1 MEALADKIAIIKSG
15 KIISEILMKDVKIPY
30 EKIYLIKFS
39 QLSWK
44 TEVTNNTIKVFVKK
58 EKIND
63 FLKDLTKFKVDSYT
77 EQQFK
82 LEEHFLKF
90 YGGEINDQF

>member
-1 MEALADKIAIIKSG
+1 
-15 KIISEILMKDVKIPY
+15 MKDVKTPY
-30 EKIYLIKFS
+30 EKVYLIKFINNEDLIKFS

-44 TEVTNNTIKVFVKK
+44 TEITDNNTIKVFVKK
-58 EKIND
+58 EKINT
-63 FLKDLTKFKVDSYT
+63 FLKDLTKFNIDSYT

-82 LEEHFLKF
+82 LEEHFQKF